1 MLAFCSSQKTDLIQ
15 NFWKY
20 RKKKKKRKLGMCS
33 KKSPALSFQ
42 HLKTIGCC
50 PKISHSSKS
59 LTWYQTFICLWI
71 LCWGLQD
78 FILSK
83 NQRKL
88 IPIQNCQKNEGKR
101 IYNFPFTVN
110 TVRQIIQVSFLFWH
124 TRGDSST
131 SK

>member
-20 RKKKKKRKLGMCS
+20 TKKKRKLGMCS

-42 HLKTIGCC
+42 HLKTIDCC
-50 PKISHSSKS
+50 PKISHSPKS

-83 NQRKL
+83 NQCKL

-101 IYNFPFTVN
+101 IYNFQFTVN
-110 TVRQIIQVSFLFWH
+110 KVRQIIQVSFLFWH

-131 SK
+131 FK